1 MTKEEFI
8 KESKNGTLSRLIMRD
23 VNALCGI
30 ETLEDIKNLSAE
42 EKANFS
48 ARRMEAIETVKAEI
62 EKIRAEIQAEK
73 ERLTKPTEENESA
86 ESETV

>member
-30 ETLEDIKNLSAE
+30 STLEDIKKLSAKE
-42 EKANFS
+42 RANFS
-48 ARRMEAIETVKAEI
+48 ARRAEAIETVKAEI
-62 EKIRAEIQAEK
+62 EKIRAEIQ
-73 ERLTKPTEENESA
+73 EE
-86 ESETV
+86 